1 MKRKKILEK
10 LIEVMLISE
19 KTQLPSLRKVNA
31 KELKETVELV
41 NSVIHNVITNSIT
54 EMKNLLCAGAYVV
67 AKKLGKMKV
76 NKSNEKRKNHG
87 GREEFRQIFRSGEKI
102 SVD

>member
-1 MKRKKILEK
+1 MKRKKILER
-10 LIEVMLISE
+10 LIEVILISE

-41 NSVIHNVITNSIT
+41 NRVIHNVITNSIT
-54 EMKNLLCAGAYVV
+54 EMKNLCAGAYVV

-87 GREEFRQIFRSGEKI
+87 GRGEFRQIFRSGEKL

>member
-1 MKRKKILEK
+1 MKRKKILER

-67 AKKLGKMKV
+67 AKKFGKMKV
-76 NKSNEKRKNHG
+76 NKSNESERTMVEKENSGKYSGVEKRC
-87 GREEFRQIFRSGEKI
+87 Q
-102 SVD
+102 